1 MISTL
6 VRATST
12 ERLPRADPDDE
23 ADQQQVDAEVR
34 ERRDDDLGED
44 EHGCVAAE
52 RRDRETRH
60 DRRDREHRRVVADP
74 DRRPVLEQL
83 HDRRGEADDHA
94 GLPAVEHDARRA
106 EDEAE
111 RDAAGVDP
119 VERDRVALGE
129 RRGREQAGDPRE
141 RHRVAR
147 RDGERDRGR
156 CGDRETQQPDR
167 QNDRREPRGH
177 FGPHAHSAGPT
188 SPR

>member
-12 ERLPRADPDDE
+12 NGFRALTPTTRLISSE
-23 ADQQQVDAEVR
+23 VDAEVG
-34 ERRDDDLGED
+34 ERGDDDLGED
-44 EHGCVAAE
+44 EDRFVAAE
-52 RRDRETRH
+52 RGDRDARH
-60 DRRDREHRRVVADP
+60 DRRDREHRRVVGHP

-83 HDRRGEADDHA
+83 HDRRGEPDDDA
-94 GLPAVEHDARRA
+94 GLPAVEDDGRGT

-119 VERDRVALGE
+119 VERDRVALGQ

-141 RHRVAR
+141 RHCVAR
-147 RDGERDRGR
+147 IDGERDRGR
-156 CGDRETQQPDR
+156 RGDRETQQPHR

-177 FGPHAHSAGPT
+177 FCPHAHGVGPT
-188 SPR
+188 SPS